1 MIDLSLP
8 FSDFYQ
14 ISIADYSPELSFVH
28 CLNYST
34 QINEFQLEQELISA
48 GPTLKPQIHAQND
61 LQLLKSNSKETCASV
76 CGENEG
82 EESSNEKSSPKI
94 GSQITAC
101 SNGKQYK
108 EKHKSENQ
116 NYVKL
121 ELNKENARSDVVIKT
136 FLRSIR

>member
-1 MIDLSLP
+1 M
-8 FSDFYQ
+8 
-14 ISIADYSPELSFVH
+14 
-28 CLNYST
+28 
-34 QINEFQLEQELISA
+34 EQELISS
-48 GPTLKPQIHAQND
+48 GPTLKPRIRAEND

-76 CGENEG
+76 SGEIEG
-82 EESSNEKSSPKI
+82 EESSNEQSRPKI
-94 GSQITAC
+94 GSQITTY